1 MKHLRNSS
9 ESSLAVILNSLDAV
23 VYVSDI
29 ESYELLFINNYG
41 MKKIS
46 GAKSLEDIREKRC
59 WEVLQKNQTG
69 PCDFCTNGKLPKN
82 GEVYVW
88 EFKNTL
94 NDRWYQCRDRLI
106 DWHDGRRVR
115 LEVAVDI
122 SERKSIE
129 LKLNHAQAELKKL
142 AETDELTGIFNRRA
156 FFKYAQSL
164 RDSLSDYDDMA
175 LAILDLDHFKR
186 INDEHGHE
194 AGDELLKYVGRMLFD
209 FYGDSAVVGRMGG
222 EEFAVAFSAEVID
235 IEVFSKDLLQLI
247 NSTKTCYFGTVL
259 HCTASIGVAQSE
271 NQLSIKELL
280 RKADTALYEAKN
292 AGRSQVKVA

>member
-1 MKHLRNSS
+1 MKHLRNNS

-164 RDSLSDYDDMA
+164 RDSLSNYDDMA
-175 LAILDLDHFKR
+175 LAILDLDHFKK
-186 INDEHGHE
+186 INDEYGHE
-194 AGDELLKYVGRMLFD
+194 AGDELLKHVGRVLFD
-209 FYGDSAVVGRMGG
+209 FYAGSAIVGRMGG
-222 EEFAVAFSAEVID
+222 EEFAVAFSTATLD
-235 IEVFSKDLLQLI
+235 IEFFSKKLLQLI
-247 NSTKTCYFGTVL
+247 NSAEIRYFGAVL
-259 HCTASIGVAQSE
+259 HCSASIGIAQSE
-271 NQLSIKELL
+271 NKLSIKELL
-280 RKADTALYEAKN
+280 PKADTALYEAKN
-292 AGRSQVKVA
+292 AGRAQVKIA